1 VTTHKLSR
9 KELKH
14 DSFMDWIAHST
25 EWLQQNYVKV
35 AVGLLVLIAAIV
47 GIRMALAAQV
57 KARHRA
63 MQEMFA
69 AESLLLRGDFAG
81 ARDRLAEIRDR
92 FGDSALGRQAAQDL
106 VQAQLALG
114 QNDAALATLDQTL
127 AKVPQNDPLRRA
139 LLGLKANALD
149 ALRRPDDSHAIYRDL
164 LASRDLTPQ
173 ERYATTMAF
182 AGSLERAQK
191 LQEAIDLLTR
201 LQAAVNTGELKVT
214 DRAHEAKL
222 RLLQALAG

>member
-1 VTTHKLSR
+1 MATHKLSR

-14 DSFMDWIAHST
+14 DSFLDWIANST
-25 EWLQQNYVKV
+25 EWLQKNYVKV
-35 AVGLLVLIAAIV
+35 AVGLLVLIAAII

-81 ARDRLAEIRDR
+81 ARTLLTEIRDR

-106 VQAQLALG
+106 AQAQLALG
-114 QNDAALATLDQTL
+114 ENDAALATLDQTL
-127 AKVPQNDPLRRA
+127 AKVPRNDPMWRV

-149 ALRRPDDSHAIYRDL
+149 ALRRPDESHAIYRDL
-164 LASRDLTPQ
+164 LASQDLTPQ

-182 AGSLERAQK
+182 AGSLELAQK
-191 LQEAIDLLTR
+191 RQEAIDLLTR
-201 LQAAVNTGELKVT
+201 LQAAINTGELKVT